1 MNTPKPRV
9 RLYVAGQAFYRLV
22 SPEKGWR
29 GPYGQTWCGAKWACV
44 ACWKIIPGSN
54 IKPYVGTGFTGEW
67 SEPCARNG
75 HAPCAHCGK
84 QLPRLNDGCPRA
96 HQWNRCPAKTDAAR
110 MIAQHAQPGHVERV
124 RP

>member
-44 ACWKIIPGSN
+44 ACRKIISGSSN
-54 IKPYVGTGFTGEW
+54 TCRKAAH
-67 SEPCARNG
+67 SARK
-75 HAPCAHCGK
+75 A
-84 QLPRLNDGCPRA
+84 
-96 HQWNRCPAKTDAAR
+96 
-110 MIAQHAQPGHVERV
+110 IA
-124 RP
+124 